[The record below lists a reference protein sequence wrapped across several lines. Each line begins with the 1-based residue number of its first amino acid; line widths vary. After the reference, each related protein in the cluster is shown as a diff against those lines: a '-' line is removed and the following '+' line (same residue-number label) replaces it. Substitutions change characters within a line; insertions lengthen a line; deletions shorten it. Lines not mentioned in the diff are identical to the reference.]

1 MSIVETVALY
11 IGPAIAKSIL
21 KQWLKDSSVAADSS
35 ASIIDLLKT
44 KTSDILAQRKA
55 QRQFEAIGERVAE
68 SLLLV
73 FEADGARIS
82 TNGQKAV
89 ALAVAE
95 TLNKANIDAR
105 LLAELS
111 LEPPAFAAHLMNGN
125 PNAARLFDTSER
137 VLYER
142 VIQESS
148 QYIVDIASQLPN
160 FTERT
165 FAEVLQRQNQLEDV
179 AIRILEEVKR
189 IRAESNQDNEE
200 SSRFEVEYRRAVI
213 RNLDELQLFGV
224 DLSASNR
231 RHRLSVAYVT
241 LSVKCDSGMDI
252 HPSKREKEKYGSEVD
267 QELVEDGIATAVPV
281 NQVLENCGRL
291 IVLGEAGS
299 GKTTL
304 LQWIAVHSAQN
315 DFPPG
320 LERWNN
326 TIPFFIRL
334 RQCSETGL
342 PSPEQFPR
350 FIASSIA
357 GTMPK
362 GWVHE
367 QLNNGRAIV
376 LIDGLDEMGQKMRK
390 EVRSWIRDLVGSYER
405 SRFILSSRP
414 YAVEDDSLSA
424 FGFVEA
430 ELMPMEVGDIMAF
443 VDHWHLAVRQELPE
457 GEEKHELFTLGENL
471 RTVIQGNSHI
481 RKLSTNPLLC
491 AMICALHRD
500 RQRRLPSDRI
510 ELYEACFR
518 MLTDRRDIERGVD
531 LRDYP
536 NLTYRQKR
544 ALLQDLAYW
553 LLKNGYSMADQ
564 KHIEDRITTKL
575 SVMEGVDEQFTGST
589 VCRMFVQ
596 RSGILR
602 EPIKGKIDFS
612 HRTFQEFLSAQAA
625 LDDGDLGFL
634 VNNAHDEGWREVVIL
649 VAGLARTTE
658 RGTLIEQL
666 IKRGDGNQKDRH
678 QLHLLAVACLE
689 TSIELEP
696 HIRKEVQRRL
706 RKLVPPKNLT
716 EAKAL
721 ASAGELALPFL
732 IFEKAK
738 NYYSNVAAACVR
750 TLTLIG
756 SDSALYTLKAYV
768 ADERVAV
775 QAELTR
781 GWDYFD
787 RYNYAHQIFS
797 DRDNLSLK
805 RASSLDGIESLEGLK
820 TLVIDEGYCEDLT
833 PLMGL
838 VNLSALYLYEL
849 PRLTDLCPLRTIH
862 HLEFLIVWYCYNV
875 SNIEPLRD
883 LPLLRELR
891 LIGLPRV
898 DFTPLSSLT
907 TLKTL
912 IVRHCQLQDV
922 ALIGELQDLEFL
934 DLSYCRKID
943 DLSPLTRLPNLKQLR
958 LQGLSFEDQRIPE
971 ELKSIATFY

>member
-1 MSIVETVALY
+1 MAMSIIETVALH

-21 KQWLKDSSVAADSS
+21 KQWLKDSHLAADSS

-44 KTSDILAQRKA
+44 KTSDVLAQRKA

-82 TNGQKAV
+82 PNGQKAV

-95 TLNKANIDAR
+95 TLNKSNIDAR
-105 LLAELS
+105 LLSELS
-111 LEPPAFAAHLMNGN
+111 LEPPAFASHLMNGN
-125 PNAARLFDTSER
+125 PNAARFFDASER
-137 VLYER
+137 ALYER
-142 VIQESS
+142 IIQESS

-165 FAEVLQRQNQLEDV
+165 FAEVLRRQNQLEDI
-179 AIRILEEVKR
+179 AIRILDEVRR
-189 IRAESNQDNEE
+189 IRAQSNQADEE

-224 DLSASNR
+224 DLSTSNR

-241 LSVKCDSGMDI
+241 LSVKYVSETDI
-252 HPSKREKEKYGSEVD
+252 HLSNREKEKYSSELE
-267 QELVEDGIATAVPV
+267 ELVDDDIPTAVPV
-281 NQVLENCGRL
+281 NQMLESCDRL

-320 LERWNN
+320 LEPWNN

-342 PSPEQFPR
+342 PAPEEFPR

-357 GTMPK
+357 GTMPS

-367 QLNNGRAIV
+367 QLNTGRAIV
-376 LIDGLDEMGQKMRK
+376 LIDGVDEMGQMMRK
-390 EVRSWIRDLVGSYER
+390 EVRSWLRDLVGTYEQ

-414 YAVEDDSLSA
+414 YALENDSFSE
-424 FGFVEA
+424 FGFVDA

-443 VDHWHLAVRQELPE
+443 IDHWHSAVREELPE
-457 GEEKHELFTLGENL
+457 GEEKDELLALAENL
-471 RTVIQGNSHI
+471 KTVIQGTSHI

-518 MLTDRRDIERGVD
+518 MLADRRDIERGVD

-536 NLTYRQKR
+536 NLSYRQKR

-564 KHIEDRITTKL
+564 QQIEDRITTKL
-575 SVMEGVDEQFTGST
+575 SIMEGVDKHITGST
-589 VCRMFVQ
+589 VCRMFVH

-602 EPIKGKIDFS
+602 EPINAKIDFS
-612 HRTFQEFLSAQAA
+612 HRTFQEFLGAQAA
-625 LDDGDLGFL
+625 LDDNDLGFL
-634 VNNAHDEGWREVVIL
+634 VNNANDEGWREVVIL
-649 VAGLARTTE
+649 AAGLARTIE
-658 RGTLIEQL
+658 RGILIKQLIE
-666 IKRGDGNQKDRH
+666 RGDRDRKDRH

-689 TSIELEP
+689 TSVELEP
-696 HIRKEVQRRL
+696 NIRTEVQRRL

-721 ASAGELALPFL
+721 ASAGDLALPFL
-732 IFEKAK
+732 TFDKAK
-738 NYYSNVAAACVR
+738 TYYSNIAAACVR
-750 TLTLIG
+750 TLILIG
-756 SDSALYTLKAYV
+756 SDSSLYTLKAYV
-768 ADERVAV
+768 ADDRLAV

-781 GWDYFD
+781 GWEYFD
-787 RYNYAHQIFS
+787 RSDYARQIFS
-797 DRDNLSLK
+797 GRSQLRFK
-805 RASSLDGIESLEGLK
+805 RASSLDGVETLDGLK
-820 TLVIDEGYCEDLT
+820 TLIVDEGYCENLKPLT
-833 PLMGL
+833 EL
-838 VNLSALYLYEL
+838 VNLSALYLYDL
-849 PRLTDLCPLRTIH
+849 QRLIDLSPLRALN
-862 HLEFLIVWYCYNV
+862 LEVLVVWYC
-875 SNIEPLRD
+875 SGIRDIEPLTN
-883 LPLLRELR
+883 LPFLRELR
-891 LIGLPRV
+891 LIALSKV
-898 DFTPLSSLT
+898 DDFAPLAD
-907 TLKTL
+907 LKTL
-912 IVRHCQLQDV
+912 RVLHLQRCH
-922 ALIGELQDLEFL
+922 LQDLRPMAQLENLEIL
-934 DLSYCRKID
+934 DLSYCRKIE
-943 DLSPLTRLPNLKQLR
+943 DLSPLIALPKLKRLR
-958 LQGLSFEDQRIPE
+958 LQGLQDRSIPE
-971 ELKSIATFY
+971 ELKSKVIFR